1 MNNQNQEIQVP
12 NFLRRESVERQ
23 SQMLEEQSSQRYKNT
38 TKNKVKRKSK
48 RNTDLKR
55 KLVST
60 AFIAA
65 ATLSIAM
72 LASNGHK
79 QFVGGNRITNEFYK
93 YTKGYSMRDDSV
105 AGKIVMIN
113 GVEVSFD
120 SAMKDI
126 INDAIYDGMPMV
138 KVSIAMSRLYGKE
151 VAEKYVGE
159 VSSDDKRDAKYQAYY
174 EGKLEE
180 YTKVSGGRSQ

>member
-12 NFLRRESVERQ
+12 SFLKRESVERQ
-23 SQMLEEQSSQRYKNT
+23 AQMLEEQRRQQYETARKNSIRKIRRKKIEMKKRLIST
-38 TKNKVKRKSK
+38 T
-48 RNTDLKR
+48 
-55 KLVST
+55 
-60 AFIAA
+60 FIAGT
-65 ATLSIAM
+65 TLLIAM
-72 LASNGHK
+72 LASNGYQQYK
-79 QFVGGNRITNEFYK
+79 GSVRIADEFYK
-93 YTKGYSMRDDSV
+93 YTKGYSIRDDSV

-126 INDAIYDGMPMV
+126 TNDAIYDGMPIV
-138 KVSIAMSRLYGKE
+138 KVSIAMSRLYGKD

-159 VSSDDKRDAKYQAYY
+159 VSSEEKKNAKYQAYY

-180 YTKVSGGRSQ
+180 YTKTSGGMSK

>member
-12 NFLRRESVERQ
+12 NIFKRESVEKQR
-23 SQMLEEQSSQRYKNT
+23 QMLEEQRRQQYENAMRTN
-38 TKNKVKRKSK
+38 SK
-48 RNTDLKR
+48 KIEKKKAEMKR

-60 AFIAA
+60 AFVAG

-72 LASNGHK
+72 LASNGYK
-79 QFVGGNRITNEFYK
+79 QFVGGDRITDEFCK
-93 YTKGYSMRDDSV
+93 YTKGYSIRDDST

-126 INDAIYDGMPMV
+126 TNDAIYDGMPIV

-151 VAEKYVGE
+151 VSEKYVGE
-159 VSSDDKRDAKYQAYY
+159 VSSEDKMNAKYQAYY

-180 YTKVSGGRSQ
+180 YTKVSGGMSK